1 MYNPQK
7 IAERIK
13 QQAKK
18 KNISI
23 NQLLLNCGLGKNTI
37 AKMSNG
43 TDILTQ
49 NFQKIAE
56 NLECSVDYL
65 LGRTNIQEVNKF
77 HLYRSY
83 RTDTHIVM
91 EELEIIKLTNQ
102 GIICLDHNK
111 QEVEF
116 LYEDIGKTVFVT
128 ENENINYLFHNL
140 RKNNN

>member
-18 KNISI
+18 KNISK

>member
-1 MYNPQK
+1 MYIAQT